1 MTLCCRATVPLPC
14 VTRNLTNVYTDAR
27 HELPERA
34 LSVSW
39 RPARGDDT
47 RQVPCVELPHCRA
60 DLTCQAG
67 YMIYTGCPTI
77 EYSLCFGCFLGFQ
90 SSYRGAYYHFST
102 AQET

>member
-1 MTLCCRATVPLPC
+1 MTMCCRATVPLPC

-47 RQVPCVELPHCRA
+47 RKVPCVELPHCRP

-67 YMIYTGCPTI
+67 YMIYNISNIFHTI
-77 EYSLCFGCFLGFQ
+77 
-90 SSYRGAYYHFST
+90 AV
-102 AQET
+102 